1 VLAERRGY
9 SFSNLSAPLWAEG
22 YINFGIIGV
31 VVLFF
36 VFGVLVQRLDSQGAA
51 ALRLGGA
58 LALPAS
64 ILPFY
69 VFILLRGSLLQA
81 TGSLVVMIGSMWFIR
96 TRDRRARDRRAS
108 WLTWIRGT
116 G

>member
-1 VLAERRGY
+1 MLAERRGY

-22 YINFGIIGV
+22 YINFGIVGV
-31 VVLFF
+31 VLLFF
-36 VFGVLVQRLDSQGAA
+36 GFGVLVQRLDSQGAA

-58 LALPAS
+58 AALPAS

-81 TGSLVVMIGSMWFIR
+81 TGSLVVMIASMWFVR
-96 TRDRRARDRRAS
+96 ERDRRRSWRARLRAT
-108 WLTWIRGT
+108 LPRP
-116 G
+116 